1 MSKDKEDDLDGRRIL
16 VVEDERLIALDN
28 QDLLTEWGCEV
39 VGPVESVAAA
49 LDLIVA
55 KLPDAAVL
63 DFHLKGETSEPVAEA
78 LHKANCPFVV
88 TTGYER
94 EHLGPYAAR
103 GRMLPKPVDG
113 DALRR
118 TLTELLSS

>member
-1 MSKDKEDDLDGRRIL
+1 MSRVKEDDFGGKRVL

-28 QDLLTEWGCEV
+28 QDMLTDWGCHV
-39 VGPVESVAAA
+39 IGPVESVSAA
-49 LDLIVA
+49 LDLIRA
-55 KLPDAAVL
+55 NLPDAAVL

-78 LHKANCPFVV
+78 LHKANCPYVV

-103 GRMLPKPVDG
+103 GRMLPKPIDT

-118 TLTELLSS
+118 TLAKLLRL